1 MTAKSIAVLAFAAFA
16 MPLVAFAQSS
26 DADYCKKLGT
36 LARTYGAN
44 TGPIPATIAKCDTD
58 AKASITALEAHLQA
72 EKIKLPP
79 R

>member
-1 MTAKSIAVLAFAAFA
+1 LLYGPAFGCDLTW
-16 MPLVAFAQSS
+16 PISS
-26 DADYCKKLGT
+26 CKKLGS

-44 TGPIPATIAKCDTD
+44 TGPVPETIAKRDSD
-58 AKASITALEAHLQA
+58 AKGSIAVLEKHLQA